1 MTSLNPPPKQS
12 SLQRQM
18 TLTLSAV
25 IIGLMLLVAIP
36 LVIISVQI
44 QKRETARQQQEIANR
59 VAQTVS
65 TIVQD
70 IQNNQ
75 GQLDPARKNDLRS
88 GLIAGQISNG
98 INLAAS
104 RALAQLQDKA
114 NNHRPL
120 EAIIQ
125 ANPQIQGLARFSLTG
140 NLQESVWRSPE
151 IKINAQSFTQ
161 SDLFDT
167 ARQGVNAQGAPFI
180 SQHNAPL
187 ITVAAPILE
196 EGAVTGVMI
205 AWVDVQPVWQS
216 LTNLPVSKTGYLYI
230 IDQNGQAVITPPQFA
245 SATPP
250 AALQTTIQ
258 ARKTYSGLSGQQV
271 IGRLSPIEN
280 TPWQAVIEIPTA
292 EANASLHSL
301 LIILGAILMF
311 GLSLAIYVARLFSE
325 WILQPI
331 HTLHD
336 SALQITRGDLAHR
349 IHLERNDELGV
360 LANAFNQ
367 MVSTLQETI
376 EKLRQVSRQL
386 LSAEEAE
393 RRRIAHEI
401 HDELGQ
407 TLTALKFS
415 LLMATRSS
423 PDDPN
428 LIAAREM
435 ASAAQEKARTL
446 SHELRPAML
455 DDMGLLPTLEW
466 YIDRLEQHAN
476 LAVSLDAKLDE
487 DALSPEL
494 KTTLYRLIVE
504 ALTNIR
510 KHAQASSAEIIL
522 VQDPKHIS
530 LTITDD
536 GQGFDA
542 AILKQT
548 HSLGIAGMRERV
560 NLLRGEFLLK
570 SQAGHGT
577 GIAVTL
583 PVETGRQG
591 EEERGRKI
599 YANKNSVD

>member
-1 MTSLNPPPKQS
+1 
-12 SLQRQM
+12 M

-25 IIGLMLLVAIP
+25 IIGLMLLVAVP
-36 LVIISVQI
+36 LVVISVQI
-44 QKRETARQQQEIANR
+44 QKKETAREQQEIANR

-70 IQNNQ
+70 IQNSQ
-75 GQLDPARKNDLRS
+75 PQLDPARKSDPRS

-104 RALAQLQDKA
+104 RAVAQLQDSTQH
-114 NNHRPL
+114 NQPL
-120 EAIIQ
+120 NVIIR
-125 ANPQIQGLARFSLTG
+125 ANPQIQGLARFSLDG
-140 NLQESVWRSPE
+140 YLQESAWRSPKV
-151 IKINAQSFTQ
+151 KINAQSFAQ
-161 SDLFDT
+161 SEVFDT
-167 ARQGVNAQGAPFI
+167 ARQGVNAQGTPFI
-180 SQHNAPL
+180 SQYNAPL
-187 ITVAAPILE
+187 VTVAAPVLE
-196 EGAVTGVMI
+196 EGAVTGVIM
-205 AWVDVQPVWQS
+205 AWVDVKNVWQS
-216 LTNLPVSKTGYLYI
+216 LSDLPVGKTGYLYI
-230 IDQNGQAVITPPQFA
+230 IDQNEQAIITPPQFSA
-245 SATPP
+245 ATPP

-258 ARKTYSGLSGQQV
+258 SKKAYPGLSGKQV

-292 EANASLHSL
+292 EANASLRSL

-311 GLSLAIYVARLFSE
+311 GLSLAIYVARLFSQ
-325 WILQPI
+325 WVLQPI

-349 IHLERNDELGV
+349 INLTRNDELGV

-367 MVSTLQETI
+367 MVSTLQKTI
-376 EKLRQVSRQL
+376 EELRKVSRRL

-415 LLMATRSS
+415 LSMATRSS

-428 LIAAREM
+428 LIAARQM
-435 ASAAQEKARTL
+435 ASAAQDKARTL

-455 DDMGLLPTLEW
+455 DDIGLLPTLEW

-476 LAVSLDAKLDE
+476 LAVSLDANLNE

-494 KTTLYRLIVE
+494 KTTLYRLVIE
-504 ALTNIR
+504 ALTNVR
-510 KHAQASSAEIIL
+510 KHAQASSVEIIL
-522 VQDPKHIS
+522 VQNAGRIS

-536 GQGFDA
+536 GQGFDT
-542 AILKQT
+542 AILRQI

-583 PVETGRQG
+583 PIETRKQG
-591 EEERGRKI
+591 QED
-599 YANKNSVD
+599 SL

>member
-1 MTSLNPPPKQS
+1 MTSLSPSRKHS

-44 QKRETARQQQEIANR
+44 QKRETAREQQEIANR

-75 GQLDPARKNDLRS
+75 AQLDPTRKNDLRS

-104 RALAQLQDKA
+104 RALAQFQDSPQS
-114 NNHRPL
+114 NQPL
-120 EAIIQ
+120 SAIIQ
-125 ANPQIQGLARFSLTG
+125 ANPQIQGLARFSLAG
-140 NLQESVWRSPE
+140 ELQESVWRSPE
-151 IKINAQSFTQ
+151 LKINTQSFTQ
-161 SDLFDT
+161 NEVFDT

-180 SQHNAPL
+180 SQYNAPL
-187 ITVAAPILE
+187 VTVAAPIFE
-196 EGAVTGVMI
+196 KDKVTGVMM
-205 AWVDVQPVWQS
+205 AWIDVQSVWQS
-216 LTNLPVSKTGYLYI
+216 LTDLPVGKTGYLYI
-230 IDQNGQAVITPPQFA
+230 IDQNGQAIITPPQFA
-245 SATPP
+245 SVAPP
-250 AALQTTIQ
+250 ASLQTRIQ
-258 ARKTYSGLSGQQV
+258 SRKTYPGLSGQQV
-271 IGRLSPIEN
+271 IGRLALIEN
-280 TPWQAVIEIPTA
+280 TPWQAVIEIPA
-292 EANASLHSL
+292 SEANASLRSL

-325 WILQPI
+325 WVLQPI

-349 IHLERNDELGV
+349 IDLDRNDELGV

-367 MVSTLQETI
+367 MVSTLQKTI
-376 EKLRQVSRQL
+376 EELRKVSRRL

-415 LLMATRSS
+415 LSMAARSS
-423 PDDPN
+423 PDNAN
-428 LIAAREM
+428 LIAARKM
-435 ASAAQEKARTL
+435 ASEAQEKARTL

-466 YIDRLEQHAN
+466 YTDRLEQRAN
-476 LAVSLDAKLDE
+476 LAVSLDAQLNE
-487 DALSPEL
+487 DTLSPEL
-494 KTTLYRLIVE
+494 KTTLYRLIIE
-504 ALTNIR
+504 ALTNVR
-510 KHAQASSAEIIL
+510 KHAQASSVEIIL
-522 VQDPKHIS
+522 VQDARRIS

-536 GQGFDA
+536 GQGFDT

-570 SQAGHGT
+570 SQARRGT

-583 PVETGRQG
+583 PVGTGRG
-591 EEERGRKI
+591 EKGE
-599 YANKNSVD
+599 ASL